1 MMKTNRY
8 INLIA
13 GMALVLLA
21 ACSGSEQPEAMP
33 PEPVKGAE
41 VSLSL
46 VKAVTRAMTG
56 SDGITKFQEGDQIYL
71 YTNGLYDDMRNVG
84 YTVTATGLT
93 CNEDRAY
100 NFNENNGASFY
111 AFYPAATSANAYEAN
126 FQVAFDQSGD
136 GTFGKSDVMTSANSV
151 PYATADPIE
160 LSFRHRLALVKIDV
174 NQVNAQLAADNQVA
188 IVELNNVLTTVRWVY
203 ATDKMEPI
211 SGATRSSVSMGTNLT
226 ADATSAGIFY
236 AVVPAQQLLADNVL
250 ISITTA
256 NGRTYN
262 YTNSTELT
270 LSEGTVST
278 FTMKM
283 TEAGELTTISAV
295 LTSQWGETTEQ
306 GDCTIE
312 EFLYIPPV
320 TTETE
325 VTTLSGKRSELAAG
339 EWGVLATAENFAAE
353 VASFDGGFNFK
364 VTTAASG
371 YWSNR
376 TLYFHALKSFT
387 LGNRYLLTFTVKAEA
402 SNQMWLSVTGFDSNS
417 KDIFYYMEVL
427 SPTLSS
433 YNKGARVLFT
443 PTTTATT
450 YKVVIDPSQT
460 TATSTDNDGTSMGAN
475 TTQTD
480 YFIGFCSHGTTNA
493 TTYTIQDVSLTPYI
507 TNN

>member
-1 MMKTNRY
+1 MKTNRY

-33 PEPVKGAE
+33 PEPMKGAE

-151 PYATADPIE
+151 PFATADPIE
-160 LSFRHRLALVKIDV
+160 LNFRHRLALVKIDV

-226 ADATSAGIFY
+226 ADATSTGIFY
-236 AVVPAQQLLADNVL
+236 AVVPAQQLLTDKVL

-262 YTNSTELT
+262 YANSTELT

-312 EFLYIPPV
+312 EFLYIPTV
-320 TTETE
+320 TTETA
-325 VTTLSGKRSELAAG
+325 VNRLSNNRSELAAG
-339 EWGVLATAENFAAE
+339 AWGMLATATSFEASTE
-353 VASFDGGFNFK
+353 VFDGGFNITVK
-364 VTTAASG
+364 SLATDKASW
-371 YWSNR
+371 YNR
-376 TLYFHALKSFT
+376 TLYFHALKPFT
-387 LGNRYLLTFTVKAEA
+387 LGNRYLLTFTAKAEA
-402 SNQMWLSVTGFDSNS
+402 SSQMWLSVTGFDSNS
-417 KDIFYYMEVL
+417 KDIFYNMEVL
-427 SPTLSS
+427 LPTMT
-433 YNKGARVLFT
+433 NKGARVLFNAT
-443 PTTTATT
+443 STATT
-450 YKVVIDPSQT
+450 YKVIIDPSQT
-460 TATSTDNDGTSMGAN
+460 ATSSSDDGKGMAAN

-480 YFIGFCSHGTTNA
+480 YYIGFCTSGTAA